1 MRIHKEISSEKPL
14 NSAKTVPPPLVVL
27 EVLSVVGNSVVVVV
41 VVIVAVVVV
50 VDNFDELHAFATE
63 IHDIMTIMTFPERAP
78 MITDL

>member
-1 MRIHKEISSEKPL
+1 MAL
-14 NSAKTVPPPLVVL
+14 VPPPLVVSEL
-27 EVLSVVGNSVVVVV
+27 FSVVGNSVVVIVGVV
-41 VVIVAVVVV
+41 VVVVAVVV

>member
-27 EVLSVVGNSVVVVV
+27 EVLSVVGNSVVV

-78 MITDL
+78 MITDM

>member
-41 VVIVAVVVV
+41 IAVVVV

-78 MITDL
+78 MITDM